1 MSQPTINDINPQV
14 TLTRSDAITLLLA
27 SIAMEDLGLA
37 HILNTEGEKVQYA
50 LGTLPGLVEPA
61 TLEDILAVNES
72 LQNTLSLAVKK
83 EILLDSK
90 LDRVIQLSRENETN
104 GPAIGEEGFAAS
116 ANAVVLT
123 SGGQLTSWNVN
134 SPYYGN
140 PNFDPSTGIF
150 TVPRT
155 GRYHIAAT
163 INYQTTASVS
173 VELGAGVNPAF
184 TVRNISTSQDLLSGL
199 FPILNTS
206 LVLLTVRVILGSGT
220 VTIAGDVEL
229 TEGDQIGLFY
239 VDSGLNVSLNLGGT
253 TTPITWSI
261 HRIA

>member
-123 SGGQLTSWNVN
+123 SGGKQQLTK
-134 SPYYGN
+134 
-140 PNFDPSTGIF
+140 
-150 TVPRT
+150 
-155 GRYHIAAT
+155 RYKK
-163 INYQTTASVS
+163 
-173 VELGAGVNPAF
+173 L
-184 TVRNISTSQDLLSGL
+184 
-199 FPILNTS
+199 
-206 LVLLTVRVILGSGT
+206 
-220 VTIAGDVEL
+220 
-229 TEGDQIGLFY
+229 
-239 VDSGLNVSLNLGGT
+239 
-253 TTPITWSI
+253 
-261 HRIA
+261 